1 LAVSAKYIAIAVPLL
16 LVVFYFLQKYYLRT
30 SRQLRFLDLESKSSL
45 YTQFEESL
53 AGLVTLRAYGWQVP
67 YAIRNFRYLDTTQ
80 KPYYLLLAIQRWLN
94 FTIDMIIAIMAIVL
108 IVLAMQ
114 AKSLVSPGY
123 TGVALLNIMSF
134 NQTMKFLVTSWTQL
148 ETSIGSISR
157 VKAFAAATE
166 REDAGDESREPPA
179 DWPTRG
185 EIEIRNFS
193 ASYTYVFLCYYS
205 FS

>member
-1 LAVSAKYIAIAVPLL
+1 LLAVSAKYIALAVPLL
-16 LVVFYFLQKYYLRT
+16 FVVFYFLQKYYLRT

-53 AGLVTLRAYGWQVP
+53 SGLVTLRAYGWQVQ
-67 YAIRNFRYLDTTQ
+67 YAVRNFRYLDTTQ
-80 KPYYLLLAIQRWLN
+80 RPYYLLLSIQRWLN

-166 REDAGDESREPPA
+166 REDTGEDASEPPV
-179 DWPTRG
+179 DWPSRG
-185 EIEIRNFS
+185 EIEIRNLS
-193 ASYTYVFLCYYS
+193 ASYT
-205 FS
+205 